1 MTKRLHVMKWLWEV
15 SRSNVPRDC
24 SDTSLNK
31 CALTLGTLHYH
42 THTKVSPIFPFRS
55 SPCTTPVVNTVWTCQ
70 TSVFL
75 DAEWLHQDF
84 ILQCHSLA
92 ATRTLQC
99 DAAAAKALSVLT
111 VSLRKSTATL
121 CALKALATSWRSSR
135 ASEEP
140 PPICLLS
147 RISLASNR
155 RIFTVCLEAGFS
167 WAVSPDLDEPGISF
181 FIQIHLNCKLQTY
194 ICWSLG
200 NFLRFKVKGVQR
212 CGSWLASTFLCHYF
226 VHQWRLFCFD
236 GLQPFFLSNSKW
248 IGKKTKLTYLSIWIT
263 SFRNDTLN
271 TT

>member
-24 SDTSLNK
+24 RDTSLNK
-31 CALTLGTLHYH
+31 CALTLGTPHYH

-70 TSVFL
+70 TSVFFGCGMTPPRFYPSVPL
-75 DAEWLHQDF
+75 TGCDKDFAVWCSCCQSAVCPHCVFAEE
-84 ILQCHSLA
+84 HSHPVCSEGIGDLV
-92 ATRTLQC
+92 TQSQGLWRT
-99 DAAAAKALSVLT
+99 
-111 VSLRKSTATL
+111 
-121 CALKALATSWRSSR
+121 
-135 ASEEP
+135 
-140 PPICLLS
+140 PPIRLLS

-155 RIFTVCLEAGFS
+155 RTFTVCLEAGFS
-167 WAVSPDLDEPGISF
+167 WAVSPDFDEPGISF

-212 CGSWLASTFLCHYF
+212 CGSWLASTFLCDYF

-236 GLQPFFLSNSKW
+236 GPRPFFCQ
-248 IGKKTKLTYLSIWIT
+248 I
-263 SFRNDTLN
+263 RNE
-271 TT
+271 